1 MQNDKNNTAVNF
13 LKVMIEGKVV
23 LEYLRE
29 YLTNTHIKT
38 EFYLRTSENNIISTD
53 SNNLSYS
60 YCLSTYGGSGK
71 NYVSLA
77 YSLDQSIGQAITDLR
92 KSGLST
98 EIVNKKRNSE
108 SEKDEIFKIK
118 ALEKIENVKKF
129 LVKEKK
135 EYAYVKNFDSKDA
148 EIVQKLIATPSLIPR
163 LGQPQAEYGREFTT
177 LYQYYRSKMG
187 GGGGIKT
194 TALQSGDIG
203 DTQVKLFSNN
213 RVVNVMRQTM
223 IRKTFKDLQEN
234 LQITDINKFKEF
246 LYKEFTSRS
255 KKTDAKMDQAFQK
268 ESRKGIDEILKHL
281 DVTNFKTKT

>member
-1 MQNDKNNTAVNF
+1 
-13 LKVMIEGKVV
+13 MIEGKIV

-60 YCLSTYGGSGK
+60 YCLSTYRGSYN

-92 KSGLST
+92 ENGLST
-98 EIVNKKRNSE
+98 EIANKKRNSE
-108 SEKDEIFKIK
+108 SKKDEIVKIE

-129 LVKEKK
+129 LVKENK
-135 EYAYVKNFDSKDA
+135 YAYVKNFDSKDA

-163 LGQPQAEYGREFTT
+163 LSQKHIEHGIEFFT

-187 GGGGIKT
+187 GGGGVKT
-194 TALQSGDIG
+194 TALQSGDVG

-223 IRKTFKDLQEN
+223 IQGTFERLRDSLKIEDM
-234 LQITDINKFKEF
+234 NKFKQF
-246 LYKEFTSRS
+246 LYEEFTSKS
-255 KKTDAKMDQAFQK
+255 KKTDIKMDQAFQK

-281 DVTNFKTKT
+281 DVTKFQN

>member
-1 MQNDKNNTAVNF
+1 
-13 LKVMIEGKVV
+13 MIEGKVV

-60 YCLSTYGGSGK
+60 YCLSTYGGSGE
-71 NYVSLA
+71 NYMSLA

-92 KSGLST
+92 DNGLST
-98 EIVNKKRNSE
+98 EIANKKYNGKGK
-108 SEKDEIFKIK
+108 KDEIFKIE

-129 LVKEKK
+129 LVDKK
-135 EYAYVKNFDSKDA
+135 QYAYVKNFDSKDA

-163 LGQPQAEYGREFTT
+163 LGQEHQEFFT

-187 GGGGIKT
+187 GGGGVKT

-223 IRKTFKDLQEN
+223 IQGTFERLKESLK
-234 LQITDINKFKEF
+234 IKDINKFKEF

-255 KKTDAKMDQAFQK
+255 KKTDTKMDQAFQK

-281 DVTNFKTKT
+281 DVTKFRN